1 MRAQRAADVR
11 HRHAAVVEPAA
22 ADAALRA
29 QPLDLVA
36 LGRAERVVPRP
47 VVFGERH
54 ARMGGE
60 AVRARA
66 GRCEIA
72 QVHHAAFGEP
82 FAQRGRHAR
91 RHAAHVAD
99 RRLAARV
106 GRLPAIERDEARERG
121 HVGHFLVQPDLE
133 RRRHAGRRTPGVDLL
148 ARRRAGRSRSRAA
161 DTARRAGRTRRCRAP
176 RSRATAARRTRRA
189 ACRSCRAASG
199 TTRRTSPARSRVAA
213 RRHAQRQRRAG
224 RDRRAVHVVGA
235 ERGGVRGEEGE
246 VGHHQASAGFF
257 SRISKPSAPVSALG
271 YRSTR
276 LPRDRLRRRA
286 HALRRA

>member
-22 ADAALRA
+22 ADAAPA
-29 QPLDLVA
+29 Q
-36 LGRAERVVPRP
+36 RSTSSRSVVPNASSHGRWYSANGMPGWAARP
-47 VVFGERH
+47 S
-54 ARMGGE
+54 
-60 AVRARA
+60 ARA
-66 GRCEIA
+66 PG
-72 QVHHAAFGEP
+72 AAKLRRYITP
-82 FAQRGRHAR
+82 RSANRSRSGRHAR

-133 RRRHAGRRTPGVDLL
+133 RRRHAGVHPGRRSLRGAAPAV
-148 ARRRAGRSRSRAA
+148 AVRAA
-161 DTARRAGRTRRCRAP
+161 DTARRAGERGGVGHREAAP
-176 RSRATAARRTRRA
+176 QQRAARVEQRVDR
-189 ACRSCRAASG
+189 RAASG
-199 TTRRTSPARSRVAA
+199 TTRRTSPARSRVDA
-213 RRHAQRQRRAG
+213 RRHAAST
-224 RDRRAVHVVGA
+224 AEHVV
-235 ERGGVRGEEGE
+235 GVRGEEGE

-257 SRISKPSAPVSALG
+257 SRISKPSAPALRSG